1 MAWTLD
7 RTHQLSRPSRDGL
20 AAVVREIA
28 PRSTVAHVRRL
39 GGGLSTA
46 THIVELRS
54 RSGSTTAV
62 VLKRYRHDDPE
73 SATEEWSRL
82 RFVRRADVPTPE
94 PIALDRAGDW
104 FGTPALVMSRL
115 PGRSY
120 VVPTD
125 LDDYLGQLA
134 EVQLAIQDTSLARAP
149 AAVRRPRV
157 AAELKPHEEL
167 RRTTTVERAMRVI
180 RSERAAA
187 LRADVCF
194 GHGDLHPGNT
204 VWSRRRLVGI
214 ADWRHSGLAP
224 RAWEVAYTRVDLAVL
239 LGPAAA
245 DRFLGHYRD
254 RFGGELE
261 YLAVWDL
268 EQGLAAM
275 RWCHYWALAYREQGR
290 RDLTDPLAKRRART
304 FVKRVLER
312 A

>member
-20 AAVVREIA
+20 AALVREVA
-28 PRSTVAHVRRL
+28 PRSTVARVRRL

-54 RSGSTTAV
+54 QAGNATAV
-62 VLKRYRHDDPE
+62 ILKRYRADDTASPK
-73 SATEEWSRL
+73 EEWSRL
-82 RFVRRADVPTPE
+82 RFAQRVDVPTPE

-104 FGTPALVMSRL
+104 FGTPALVMRRL

-125 LDDYLGQLA
+125 LDGYLGQLA
-134 EVQLAIQDTSLARAP
+134 EAQLAIQDTSLARAP

-157 AAELKPHEEL
+157 AAELKPREEL
-167 RRTTTVERAMRVI
+167 RRTPTVDRAI
-180 RSERAAA
+180 RAIRAERAAA
-187 LRADVCF
+187 LRADVRF
-194 GHGDLHPGNT
+194 GHGDLHPGNI

-239 LGPAAA
+239 LGPAVA
-245 DRFLGHYRD
+245 DRFLGHYQD
-254 RFGGELE
+254 RFAGELE
-261 YLAVWDL
+261 HLRVWDL

-290 RDLTDPLAKRRART
+290 RDLTDAKAKRRART
-304 FVKRVLER
+304 FVRRVLDR
-312 A
+312 S